1 MRMDFNP
8 VVVRIYNVERYRTRI
23 WIKLKGIDM
32 ETQIYTPQ
40 SHINLREA
48 IENATKM
55 ARATGKKIIIKIN
68 DARFSVGP
76 DTKMQDAIDAYMEV
90 KRKMHE
96 TEQKL
101 KQNEK

>member
-1 MRMDFNP
+1 MA
-8 VVVRIYNVERYRTRI
+8 
-23 WIKLKGIDM
+23 
-32 ETQIYTPQ
+32 TQIYTPQ
-40 SHINLREA
+40 PWMNLRQA

-55 ARATGKKIIIKIN
+55 ARATGKKIIIQIN
-68 DARFSVGP
+68 GARFCVNA

-101 KQNEK
+101 KQKNK

>member
-1 MRMDFNP
+1 MR
-8 VVVRIYNVERYRTRI
+8 
-23 WIKLKGIDM
+23 
-32 ETQIYTPQ
+32 TQTYTPQ
-40 SHINLREA
+40 PWINLRQA

-55 ARATGKKIIIKIN
+55 ARATGKEIIIKIN
-68 DARFSVGP
+68 DTRFSVGP
-76 DTKMQDAIDAYMEV
+76 DTKMQDAIDAYMEA

>member
-1 MRMDFNP
+1 MS
-8 VVVRIYNVERYRTRI
+8 
-23 WIKLKGIDM
+23 
-32 ETQIYTPQ
+32 TQVYKAKPYMNIRQ
-40 SHINLREA
+40 ASEEA
-48 IENATKM
+48 IRIARGLNSEVIVEFNA
-55 ARATGKKIIIKIN
+55 
-68 DARFSVGP
+68 ARFAVNA